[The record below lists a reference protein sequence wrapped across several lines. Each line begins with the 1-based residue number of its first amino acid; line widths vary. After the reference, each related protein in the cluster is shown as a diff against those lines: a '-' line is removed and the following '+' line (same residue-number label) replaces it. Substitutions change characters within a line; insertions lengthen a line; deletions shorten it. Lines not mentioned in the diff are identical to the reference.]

1 MTASLY
7 PRSVSYGVNT
17 ASSDPQRV
25 RHQWIERRAYER
37 WRANGCPS
45 GTALQDWLEA
55 EAEVDAELELGR
67 WSYLCR
73 TWIPARIVPHG

>member
-1 MTASLY
+1 MIGSMY

-17 ASSDPQRV
+17 ATSDSQRL
-25 RHQWIERRAYER
+25 RHQLIERRAYER
-37 WRANGCPS
+37 WRAKGCPS

-55 EAEVDAELELGR
+55 QAEVDTELEMER

-73 TWIPARIVPHG
+73 TRIPAEFVPH